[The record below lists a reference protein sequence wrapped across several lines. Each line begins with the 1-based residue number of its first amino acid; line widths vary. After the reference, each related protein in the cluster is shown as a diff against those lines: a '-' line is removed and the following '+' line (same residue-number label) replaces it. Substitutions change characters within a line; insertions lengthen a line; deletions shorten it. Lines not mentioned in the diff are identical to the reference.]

1 MIRYCAFI
9 DESGNHSLNTDKEG
23 TSKYFIVLAII
34 VRAEI
39 VEELK
44 EAIEL
49 LRKKYFPNSE
59 IKSNRLTNANRER
72 MFNDLNEIDFK
83 FYAVAVDKE
92 SINKFSG
99 LRYHQ
104 SFIKFANNRLYKSL
118 LNNFPDISIRAD
130 AHGSDEFIESFEK
143 YIVEKNTSDLF
154 SDNKLEVVNSKD
166 DILIQLA
173 DLLVG
178 TLAKLY
184 ENKFDEEDKI
194 KFINF
199 LKLRK
204 TRIDEWPPTFEA
216 FANEAETNDQFD
228 KFVFDASIKSSQK
241 FLIENTDSVD
251 EEVQIQY
258 AVVSF
263 LLFKQ
268 RHFNDE
274 YSTANEIIMHLKGL
288 GFYEMNKQTF
298 RSKIISKLRDKDVII
313 AATGKGLKIPT
324 CYKDI
329 IDFANLVDGIVF
341 PLLNRLQKANENL
354 KLSSLGELN
363 FLSEP
368 RFTKLQRIIEDNE
381 WRK

>member
-1 MIRYCAFI
+1 MTRYYAFI
-9 DESGNHSLNTDKEG
+9 DESGNHSLNTEKEG
-23 TSKYFIVLAII
+23 TSKYFIVLAIV

-39 VEELK
+39 LDELK
-44 EAIEL
+44 KEIEL
-49 LRKKYFPNSE
+49 LRRKYFQNSE
-59 IKSNRLTNANRER
+59 IKSNKLTNANRER
-72 MFNDLNEIDFK
+72 IFNDLSEIDFK
-83 FYAVAVDKE
+83 FYAVAVNKE
-92 SINKFSG
+92 SINKISG
-99 LRYHQ
+99 LQYHK

-118 LNNFPDISIRAD
+118 LNNFPDIAIRAD
-130 AHGSDEFIESFEK
+130 AHGSDEFVESFKK
-143 YIVEKNTSDLF
+143 YISDKNTLDLF
-154 SDNKLEVVNSKD
+154 SDNKLEVISSKD

-184 ENKFDEEDKI
+184 ENKFDEEDKK

-199 LKLRK
+199 LKIRK

-216 FANEAETNDQFD
+216 FAAESEVSNQVD
-228 KFVFDASIKSSQK
+228 KFVFDASIKSSQQ
-241 FLIENTDSVD
+241 FLIENSDSID
-251 EEVQIQY
+251 EEVRIQH

-268 RHFNDE
+268 RYCNDE
-274 YSTANEIIMHLKGL
+274 FSTANEIIMHLKGQ
-288 GFYEMNKQTF
+288 GFFEMNKQTF

-313 AATGKGLKIPT
+313 AGTGKGLKIPT

-341 PLLNRLQKANENL
+341 PLLNRLQKANEHL
-354 KLSSLGELN
+354 KLSSLGELD

-368 RFTKLQRIIEDNE
+368 RFTKLQRIIEGSE
-381 WRK
+381 